1 MVVDIYVGNIPFE
14 ATEEDVRKLF
24 EVAGKVR
31 SIHLITDH
39 ISGKFKG
46 CGFVKMADV
55 KARVVIDTLDGA
67 LLINRQIEV
76 SEARPQKP
84 GDSKPAGNR
93 GRKPGSSSNKPPRK
107 PR

>member
-1 MVVDIYVGNIPFE
+1 MVVDFYVGNISFE

-31 SIHLITDH
+31 SIHLISDH
-39 ISGKFKG
+39 KSGKFKG

-76 SEARPQKP
+76 SEAKPQVP
-84 GDSKPAGNR
+84 GGAKPATPR
-93 GRKPGSSSNKPPRK
+93 GK
-107 PR
+107 PRMNDKPSGRRK

>member
-67 LLINRQIEV
+67 LLINRRIEV
-76 SEARPQKP
+76 SEAKPQQP
-84 GDSKPAGNR
+84 GAPKPAGNR
-93 GRKPGSSSNKPPRK
+93 GK
-107 PR
+107 PRPSDKASGKRK

>member
-1 MVVDIYVGNIPFE
+1 MVVDIYVGNISFE

-31 SIHLITDH
+31 SIHMITDH

-46 CGFVKMADV
+46 CAFVKMADV
-55 KARVVIDTLDGA
+55 KAREVIETLDGA

-84 GDSKPAGNR
+84 GGGKPGGQRNKPAPRGKGPGR
-93 GRKPGSSSNKPPRK
+93 GR
-107 PR
+107 

>member
-1 MVVDIYVGNIPFE
+1 MLVDFYVGNISFD

-31 SIHLITDH
+31 SIHMISDH
-39 ISGKFKG
+39 QSGKFKG

-55 KARVVIDTLDGA
+55 KIREVIDTLDGA

-76 SEARPQKP
+76 SEAKPQEP
-84 GDSKPAGNR
+84 GASKPAGKR
-93 GRKPGSSSNKPPRK
+93 GKPGPSDKSSGRRRN
-107 PR
+107 